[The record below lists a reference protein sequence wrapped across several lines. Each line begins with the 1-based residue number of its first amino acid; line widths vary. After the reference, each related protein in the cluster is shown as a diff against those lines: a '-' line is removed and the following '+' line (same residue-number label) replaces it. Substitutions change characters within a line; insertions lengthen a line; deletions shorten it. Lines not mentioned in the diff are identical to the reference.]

1 MLEAKEKGYLSISQ
15 RDRDIIKLEIKKDRD
30 KTFIKNWRLLSLF
43 NVDLKIISK
52 ALSEKLRKVL
62 PDLISSQQTAYVKN
76 RHIGESGRL
85 IFDVIEIAIIKEW
98 AFFSVAMGIEKAF
111 DPLDHDFLILTLEKN
126 GSGKNFILW
135 VKMLVRDQGSSFING
150 GTTTEYFSLGKGV
163 LQGDPISNF
172 LYILALV
179 ILFILIKSKPEID
192 GMTIFDYN

>member
-1 MLEAKEKGYLSISQ
+1 
-15 RDRDIIKLEIKKDRD
+15 
-30 KTFIKNWRLLSLF
+30 
-43 NVDLKIISK
+43 
-52 ALSEKLRKVL
+52 
-62 PDLISSQQTAYVKN
+62 
-76 RHIGESGRL
+76 
-85 IFDVIEIAIIKEW
+85 
-98 AFFSVAMGIEKAF
+98 MGIEKAF

-150 GTTTEYFSLGKGV
+150 GTTTEYFSLGRGAP
-163 LQGDPISNF
+163 QGDSVSTF

>member
-62 PDLISSQQTAYVKN
+62 PGLISSQQTAYVKN

-85 IFDVIEIAIIKEW
+85 ISDVIEIAIIKKW

-111 DPLDHDFLILTLEKN
+111 DPLDDDFLILTLEKN

-135 VKMLVRDQGSSFING
+135 VKING
-150 GTTTEYFSLGKGV
+150 GTTTEYFSLGRGAC
-163 LQGDPISNF
+163 QGDPISTF